1 MEDCLRPRHDSFRSK
16 SLTRAKIEA
25 SVPQSRHLTLK
36 VNSHL
41 SKVSIFISARILKAF
56 ESIHKAIRIRTTSKQ
71 FARTELHLP
80 ASLDALQDL
89 CDNPI

>member
-1 MEDCLRPRHDSFRSK
+1 MEDCLPPRHDSFRSK
-16 SLTRAKIEA
+16 SLTQAKIEA
-25 SVPQSRHLTLK
+25 SVPQRRRLTLK

-71 FARTELHLP
+71 FARIELHLP